1 MPHPAPQNPDDRTP
15 GDLHEVLG
23 VVAAELADLKD
34 RIDGLQHLIGEL
46 ADLAGAPL
54 SRDLIVRLQDVDGVA
69 QRLQALER
77 LALTLQQ
84 AAPGDSWPEPPGQ
97 DLLDALA
104 RLQGAGGRSA
114 F

>member
-1 MPHPAPQNPDDRTP
+1 MPRPTPQNPDDRTP

-34 RIDGLQHLIGEL
+34 RIDGLQHLIGDL
-46 ADLAGAPL
+46 ADLAGSAL
-54 SRDLIVRLQDVDGVA
+54 NRDFIIRLQDVDGVS

-77 LALTLQQ
+77 LTLAMQQ
-84 AAPGDSWPEPPGQ
+84 AAPGDPWPEPPGQ

-104 RLQGAGGRSA
+104 KLHGAGGRR
-114 F
+114 